1 VDIETAFILLFVVAT
16 AVAIIARRLRMP
28 YTVALV
34 LAGLAL
40 GSLDLFPA
48 PHLTKNLLFGV
59 FLPGLIFEAAFH
71 IRSGEF
77 RANLMT
83 IFSLAVP
90 GVIASTALIALVLT
104 PVLSAPGLLPGFGW
118 KDALVFGALIS
129 ATDPVAV
136 VALFRN
142 LGAPRRLTMLLD
154 SESLLN
160 DGTAI
165 VFFTLSLSL
174 LAGTAVTVGQLSI
187 QFVSIVGIGAAIGAT
202 IGTAASL
209 LMRQIEDPMIE
220 ICLTTIA
227 AYGSFVTAE
236 TLHASGVIATVAAGM
251 LCGNFGSRVGM
262 SASSRVAT
270 ETFWEYT
277 AFALNSIVF
286 LLIGFEVHLR
296 TLFSYWLPIL
306 VAYLVVTIGR
316 ALVIVGGRALA
327 GLTRERFPWRWT
339 IVLTWGGLRGALP
352 MVLVLSLPPTFVYR
366 ELLVS
371 MTFGVAV
378 LSILVHGL
386 TMSGLLRWLGITSE
400 PGDRIAYEI
409 RSGRLQSAAAAVQE
423 LDRLSQMH
431 LVTPEVLDELRQE
444 YQHLV
449 ETAERELRKLAV
461 SAKQLQ
467 QHDLYRI
474 RRHLLDTERDHVTQ
488 AFHQGALGQKS
499 HERLLADIDAR
510 RAELDSGD
518 RRHPHSGSERS
529 SKEPPS
535 FQHRSQPAC
544 PEPAPTSRS
553 RNS

>member
-1 VDIETAFILLFVVAT
+1 VDIETAFVLLFVVAT
-16 AVAIIARRLRMP
+16 AVAIAARRLRMP

-34 LAGLAL
+34 VAGLVL

-48 PHLTKNLLFGV
+48 PRLTKALLFGA

-71 IRSGEF
+71 IRWPEF
-77 RANLMT
+77 RDNLIT
-83 IFSLAVP
+83 ILSLAVP
-90 GVIASTALIALVLT
+90 GVIASTALIAVALT
-104 PVLSAPGLLPGFGW
+104 PVLNIAGLLPGFGW

-174 LAGTAVTVGQLSI
+174 LSGTAVTAGQLSV
-187 QFVSIVGIGAAIGAT
+187 QFVSIVGIGAVIGAT
-202 IGTAASL
+202 IGAAASL
-209 LMRQIEDPMIE
+209 VMRQIDDPMIE

-236 TLHASGVIATVAAGM
+236 TLQASGVIATVAAGM

-262 SASSRVAT
+262 SAASRVASR
-270 ETFWEYT
+270 TFWEYT

-296 TLFSYWLPIL
+296 ALFSHWLPIL
-306 VAYLVVTIGR
+306 AAYLIVTIGR
-316 ALVIVGGRALA
+316 GLVIVGARALL

-352 MVLVLSLPPTFVYR
+352 MVLVLSLPATFVYR
-366 ELLVS
+366 QLLIS

-386 TMSGLLRWLGITSE
+386 TMSGLLRWLGITSD
-400 PGDRIAYEI
+400 PGDRIAYEV
-409 RSGRLQSAAAAVQE
+409 RLGRLQSAAAALQE
-423 LDRLSQMH
+423 IERLSRMH
-431 LVTPEVLDELRQE
+431 LVAPEVLDGLRVE
-444 YQHLV
+444 YQHFL
-449 ETAERELRKLAV
+449 ETAEQELRELPVNAR
-461 SAKQLQ
+461 QLQ
-467 QHDLYRI
+467 QHDLQRI
-474 RRHLLDTERDHVTQ
+474 RRHLLDTERDQVIRASNEGTLSH
-488 AFHQGALGQKS
+488 KS
-499 HERLLADIDAR
+499 QERLLADIEAR
-510 RAELDSGD
+510 CV
-518 RRHPHSGSERS
+518 
-529 SKEPPS
+529 
-535 FQHRSQPAC
+535 QPAEGQADPNS
-544 PEPAPTSRS
+544 PEAAKRADTSNELIPAATEIKSPLRPPA
-553 RNS
+553 